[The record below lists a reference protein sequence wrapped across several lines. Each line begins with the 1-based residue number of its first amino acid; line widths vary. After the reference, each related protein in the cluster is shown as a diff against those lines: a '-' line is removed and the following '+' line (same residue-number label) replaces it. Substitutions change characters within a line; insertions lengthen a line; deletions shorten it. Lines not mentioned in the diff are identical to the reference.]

1 MLFCIFVA
9 MQKRFFFLFFVCSLM
24 GGVSAHEFYFAYAE
38 LSYNEFTNNLE
49 GTLIFSTH
57 DLEKAIE
64 PNGSL
69 IGLFDK
75 LDVSSPTTR
84 LIEAYLNE
92 HFKLSYGCA
101 LDSNAVDVFC
111 MSSFT
116 LEGLVTQLNG
126 TIECYISMPVNAIY
140 APVYCQFNALM
151 EQFPLQQNKLTF
163 TYRQHKETVNF
174 IAIDTQHTLKLQ

>member
-1 MLFCIFVA
+1 
-9 MQKRFFFLFFVCSLM
+9 M

-75 LDVSSPTTR
+75 L
-84 LIEAYLNE
+84 
-92 HFKLSYGCA
+92 
-101 LDSNAVDVFC
+101 
-111 MSSFT
+111 
-116 LEGLVTQLNG
+116 EGFLT
-126 TIECYISMPVNAIY
+126 
-140 APVYCQFNALM
+140 FNR
-151 EQFPLQQNKLTF
+151 EQFAGLLAA
-163 TYRQHKETVNF
+163 V
-174 IAIDTQHTLKLQ
+174 